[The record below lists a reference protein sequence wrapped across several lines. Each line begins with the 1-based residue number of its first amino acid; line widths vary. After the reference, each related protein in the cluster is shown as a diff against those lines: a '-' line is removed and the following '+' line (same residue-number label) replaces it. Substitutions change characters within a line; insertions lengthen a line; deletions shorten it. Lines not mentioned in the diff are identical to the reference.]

1 MLLAKKKEGK
11 WETKAYF
18 KHIKC
23 TKSLREK
30 TKQKNMHYLNPL
42 RYDKLCTEIQRIKEL
57 NYWFYN

>member
-23 TKSLREK
+23 TKALIEK
-30 TKQKNMHYLNPL
+30 TKQKICTIQILYG
-42 RYDKLCTEIQRIKEL
+42 YGKL
-57 NYWFYN
+57 